1 MEQEIVDEG
10 VLSRDRLQAL
20 LKSFLE
26 EQGEEY
32 YLNRIGFF
40 GSYARNQATA
50 ESDVDIIFE
59 TDRPNLFRTSGMKQ
73 DLEVLL
79 GRRVDVIRL
88 HPNLRPNFR
97 ARIEK
102 EAVYV

>member
-1 MEQEIVDEG
+1 MSDA
-10 VLSRDRLQAL
+10 VLSREQLKML
-20 LKSFLE
+20 LKAFIE
-26 EQGEEY
+26 KQGEEY
-32 YLNRIGFF
+32 HLSKIGFF

-59 TDRPNLFRTSGMKQ
+59 TNRPNLFATVGMKQ
-73 DLEVLL
+73 DLEALL
-79 GRRVDVIRL
+79 GRPVDVIRL

-102 EAVYV
+102 EAIYV